1 MSSTDTKW
9 KKKIKGINNKEGLEN
24 KAENGKTTRDEK
36 DEAQTKMLD
45 ELKNRL
51 RNIQNKRKGFTKLP
65 HLTDIKDESDHKEEF
80 KEGNPSGATNSND
93 VGKEAGDPA
102 EGEKG
107 TANNK
112 KYPHGL
118 ILGIS
123 YITFLFIYLQLY
135 HLTFKESIKSNFP
148 ESYTSPASDNAED
161 ELPREWGAISEN
173 ILDSLTKTIGS
184 YVWSK
189 E

>member
-65 HLTDIKDESDHKEEF
+65 HLTDIAEDNDETDKDDTEDSSVIDGSE
-80 KEGNPSGATNSND
+80 
-93 VGKEAGDPA
+93 
-102 EGEKG
+102 
-107 TANNK
+107 
-112 KYPHGL
+112 
-118 ILGIS
+118 
-123 YITFLFIYLQLY
+123 
-135 HLTFKESIKSNFP
+135 
-148 ESYTSPASDNAED
+148 NAETD
-161 ELPREWGAISEN
+161 EE
-173 ILDSLTKTIGS
+173 
-184 YVWSK
+184 V
-189 E
+189 